1 MYEGAGE
8 ILYDTQK
15 KRVRQAMEV
24 FHARG
29 MIAANMLGMPSK
41 VSLVE
46 RQVFTITITTP
57 QQLRVPES
65 LRRGEKAIT
74 PP

>member
-46 RQVFTITITTP
+46 RQVFTITTP